1 MANAIDET
9 GAAYISKL
17 NMNGTTYTIKD
28 AWVRAEVEEV
38 KSAISGGVHFRG
50 VSKTAIA
57 DGDSVKAIT
66 LTDNTTTIAVADQAN
81 GDIFIYNN
89 GKKNLEFVV
98 SGGKYSEFGSTGELG
113 ALAFADKAA
122 GSTTVDI
129 AGAITFQDYTPVVN
143 KGSLEVTNV
152 QDTITVT
159 STADTATGSF
169 SPAAITIAASTVTLT
184 PTKGTFTAL
193 KNVSYDSSTATLTI
207 SDGTS
212 DEFWKGATG
221 QAAGQ
226 TVTPT
231 ANQTISVSYQKVT
244 PVAAKTILT
253 SASLT
258 GELDVSPS
266 PITATITNPTITVTV
281 SPVSD

>member
-1 MANAIDET
+1 MANTIDET

-50 VSKTAIA
+50 VSQTAIA

-66 LTDNTTTIAVADQAN
+66 LTDGETTIAIADQVN

-89 GKKNLEFVV
+89 GSKNLEFVV

-113 ALAFADKAA
+113 ALAFADSAA
-122 GSTTVDI
+122 GSVTVPI
-129 AGAITFQDYTPVVN
+129 ASAITFGTFTP
-143 KGSLEVTNV
+143 NV
-152 QDTITVT
+152 GLGTLAVT
-159 STADTATGSF
+159 STAATLGVTTSATSASGTF

-184 PTKGTFTAL
+184 PTKGSFTAL
-193 KNVSYDSSTATLTI
+193 KDVTYDSSTATLSI
-207 SDGTS
+207 SNGTS
-212 DEFWKGATG
+212 DEYWKSATG
-221 QAAGQ
+221 EAAGQ

-231 ANQTISVSYQKVT
+231 ANQAIAVT
-244 PVAAKTILT
+244 YDKTTGVTGSALASAA
-253 SASLT
+253 LT
-258 GELDVSPS
+258 GALTITGAAP
-266 PITATITNPTITVTV
+266 TATITDPVITVTV
-281 SPVSD
+281 APVSD

>member
-1 MANAIDET
+1 MANTIDET

-50 VSKTAIA
+50 VSQTAIA

-66 LTDNTTTIAVADQAN
+66 LTDGETTIAIADQAN

-89 GKKNLEFVV
+89 GSKNLEFVV

-113 ALAFADKAA
+113 ALAFADSAA
-122 GSTTVDI
+122 GSVTVPI
-129 AGAITFQDYTPVVN
+129 ASAITFGTFTP
-143 KGSLEVTNV
+143 NV
-152 QDTITVT
+152 GLGTLAVT
-159 STADTATGSF
+159 STAATLGVTTSATSASGTF

-184 PTKGTFTAL
+184 RTKGSFTAL
-193 KNVSYDSSTATLTI
+193 KDVTYDSSTATLSI
-207 SDGTS
+207 SNGTS
-212 DEFWKGATG
+212 DEYWKSATG
-221 QAAGQ
+221 EAAGQ

-231 ANQTISVSYQKVT
+231 ANQAIAVT
-244 PVAAKTILT
+244 YDKTTGVTGSALASAA
-253 SASLT
+253 LT
-258 GELDVSPS
+258 GALTITGAAP
-266 PITATITNPTITVTV
+266 TATITDPVITVTV
-281 SPVSD
+281 APVSD

>member
-1 MANAIDET
+1 MANTIDET

-38 KSAISGGVHFRG
+38 KTAISGGVHFRG
-50 VSKTAIA
+50 VSQTAIA

-66 LTDNTTTIAVADQAN
+66 LTDGETTIAIADQAN

-89 GKKNLEFVV
+89 GSKNLEFVV

-113 ALAFADKAA
+113 ALAFADSAA
-122 GSTTVDI
+122 GSVTVPI
-129 AGAITFQDYTPVVN
+129 ASAITFGTFTP
-143 KGSLEVTNV
+143 NV
-152 QDTITVT
+152 GLGTLAVT
-159 STADTATGSF
+159 STAATLGVTTSATSASGTF

-193 KNVSYDSSTATLTI
+193 KDVTYDSSTATLSI
-207 SDGTS
+207 SNGTS
-212 DEFWKGATG
+212 DEYWKSATG
-221 QAAGQ
+221 EAAGQ

-231 ANQTISVSYQKVT
+231 ANQAIAVT
-244 PVAAKTILT
+244 YDKTTGVTGSALASAA
-253 SASLT
+253 LT
-258 GELDVSPS
+258 GALTITGAAP
-266 PITATITNPTITVTV
+266 TATITDPVITVTV
-281 SPVSD
+281 EPVSD

>member
-50 VSKTAIA
+50 VSQTAIK
-57 DGDSVKAIT
+57 DGDNLKAIT
-66 LTDNTTTIAVADQAN
+66 LSDGTTTIAVADQAN

-89 GKKNLEFVV
+89 GTKNLEFVV
-98 SGGKYSEFGSTGELG
+98 SGGEYSEFGSTGELG

-129 AGAITFQDYTPVVN
+129 AGAITFGDYLPSVG
-143 KGSLEVTNV
+143 KGSLEVSNAT
-152 QDTITVT
+152 DTITVT

-169 SPAAITIAASTVTLT
+169 SPAAITIPESTVTMT
-184 PTKGTFTAL
+184 PTTGTFTAL
-193 KNVSYDSSTATLTI
+193 KGVTYDSTTSTLTI
-207 SDGTS
+207 TDGTS
-212 DEFWKGATG
+212 DAFWKSATG
-221 QAAGQ
+221 KVAGQ
-226 TVTPT
+226 KVTPT

-244 PVAAKTILT
+244 PVAEKTILT
-253 SASLT
+253 SAFLT
-258 GELDVSPS
+258 GDLDVTTS
-266 PITATITNPTITVTV
+266 PITATITNPTITITV